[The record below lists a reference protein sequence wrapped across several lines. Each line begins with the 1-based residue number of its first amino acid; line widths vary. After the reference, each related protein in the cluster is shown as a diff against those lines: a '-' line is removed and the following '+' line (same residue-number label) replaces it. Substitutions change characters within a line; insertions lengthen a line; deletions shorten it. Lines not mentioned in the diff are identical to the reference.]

1 MFQAK
6 NEEKRKKSEER
17 KGGGEWEKEGEGER
31 RKEEREGVVEDRKGK
46 STPLIS
52 LSRSEGWP

>member
-1 MFQAK
+1 MK
-6 NEEKRKKSEER
+6 KRGR
-17 KGGGEWEKEGEGER
+17 KVRRGRAGEWEKEGEGER